1 LKNDNYGL
9 YFSRVWIFLVCHV
22 GEGVTLDKN
31 KPNDAFIK
39 HIYWL
44 TKDEEARLREELV
57 GQDIEMVSAK
67 GVVCRPL
74 DGVDEIASVAP
85 EVWNQACSRQ
95 GSWYRAS
102 DKNGLYLVISS
113 FELEGYEDKKAATIT
128 ESDFDPPKLAGPEE
142 KKAMIRDPQFARQVP
157 PQWGQANDTDK
168 RIYLRWARRFGSEA
182 KDFEDLHVSHT
193 ANHANFIRPRFFVK
207 EKERIIPYSIDRTA
221 HLCSCCLEL
230 FQVLGTQHEKKLVA
244 PCPGATIF
252 GRRKPNRY
260 LLVEKA

>member
-1 LKNDNYGL
+1 MTIIAYH
-9 YFSRVWIFLVCHV
+9 FLRGCIILIRCLQR
-22 GEGVTLDKN
+22 GVTLDKT
-31 KPNDAFIK
+31 KPNDVFMK

-44 TKDEEARLREELV
+44 TKEDEARLREELA
-57 GQDIEMVSAK
+57 GQGIEMVSAK

-74 DGVDEIASVAP
+74 DGVDEISSVAP
-85 EVWNQACSRQ
+85 EVWNQTCSRQ

-102 DKNGLYLVISS
+102 EKNGLYLVISS
-113 FELEGYEDKKAATIT
+113 SELVGYEDKKAATIT
-128 ESDFDPPKLAGPEE
+128 ESDFDPPRLARLEE
-142 KKAMIRDPQFARQVP
+142 KKAMIRDPQFAGQVP
-157 PQWGQANDTDK
+157 SQWKEANDTEK
-168 RIYLRWARRFGSEA
+168 RIFLRWARRLGSEA
-182 KDFEDLHVSHT
+182 KNFEDLHLSHT
-193 ANHANFIRPRFFVK
+193 ANHANFIRPHFFVK

-230 FQVLGTQHEKKLVA
+230 FQVLGTQYEKKLVA

>member
-1 LKNDNYGL
+1 MLIIFFGAFHFVTRRLQKGL
-9 YFSRVWIFLVCHV
+9 
-22 GEGVTLDKN
+22 TLDKT
-31 KPNDAFIK
+31 KPNGVFKK

-44 TKDEEARLREELV
+44 TKDEERRLREELA
-57 GQDIEMVSAK
+57 GQDIEMVSVK
-67 GVVCRPL
+67 GIVCRPL
-74 DGVDEIASVAP
+74 DGLDKISSIAP
-85 EVWNQACSRQ
+85 EVWNQTCSRQ

-128 ESDFDPPKLAGPEE
+128 ESDFDPPRLATPEE
-142 KKAMIRDPQFARQVP
+142 KMAMIDDPPFAKQVP
-157 PQWGQANDTDK
+157 AEWKEANDTEK
-168 RIYLRWARRFGSEA
+168 RIFLRWARRLGSEA
-182 KDFEDLHVSHT
+182 KDFEDLHLSHT

-207 EKERIIPYSIDRTA
+207 ERESIIPYSIDRTA

-230 FQVLGTQHEKKLVA
+230 FQVLGAQHRKKLVA

-252 GRRKPNRY
+252 GRRKPNLY